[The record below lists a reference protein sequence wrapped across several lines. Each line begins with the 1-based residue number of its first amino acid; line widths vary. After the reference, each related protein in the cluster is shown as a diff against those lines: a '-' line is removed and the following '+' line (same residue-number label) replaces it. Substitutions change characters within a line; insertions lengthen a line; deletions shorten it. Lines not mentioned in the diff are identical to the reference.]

1 MRIALISKTYVA
13 DAAQRQLEW
22 LAQRPGVELTL
33 ITPRVWRMDDGRTWN
48 FTPTYTRG
56 YQTRPLDVRFTGR
69 HHYYAWLGL
78 DRVIDELRP
87 DLMHID
93 EEPYNYAGFQAQRIA
108 TARRLP
114 TIFVAAQSIYRRFPP
129 PWSLFEQYAFRRTA
143 AIICINSDVEAVVRR
158 KGYRG
163 RGPVFYAHGV
173 DPENFSARP
182 REPRLG
188 DQFVVG
194 YVGRLLFDKGLG
206 VLIEAIASLP
216 PSYRLRL
223 VGSGPDRAALERLAV
238 DTGVAQRVE
247 FAGAVSTQ
255 DIPQAF
261 AMMDAMALPS
271 LTRANWKEQFGRVLI
286 EAMACETPVIGS
298 DSGEIPNVV
307 GDAGL
312 ITPEGDA
319 KALAAAIARL
329 GSDPALCADL
339 ARRGRQRVL
348 ERFTQERVAR
358 NVAAL
363 YTEILRGARQV
374 NEPGDDRVRA

>member
-1 MRIALISKTYVA
+1 M
-13 DAAQRQLEW
+13 
-22 LAQRPGVELTL
+22 
-33 ITPRVWRMDDGRTWN
+33 
-48 FTPTYTRG
+48 
-56 YQTRPLDVRFTGR
+56 
-69 HHYYAWLGL
+69 
-78 DRVIDELRP
+78 
-87 DLMHID
+87 
-93 EEPYNYAGFQAQRIA
+93 
-108 TARRLP
+108 
-114 TIFVAAQSIYRRFPP
+114 
-129 PWSLFEQYAFRRTA
+129 
-143 AIICINSDVEAVVRR
+143 
-158 KGYRG
+158 
-163 RGPVFYAHGV
+163 
-173 DPENFSARP
+173 
-182 REPRLG
+182 
-188 DQFVVG
+188 
-194 YVGRLLFDKGLG
+194 
-206 VLIEAIASLP
+206 
-216 PSYRLRL
+216 
-223 VGSGPDRAALERLAV
+223 
-238 DTGVAQRVE
+238 AQRVE

-255 DIPQAF
+255 DIPQAL

-298 DSGEIPNVV
+298 ESGEIPNVV